1 MNSLIQRTRETDIAV
16 LQEELNGLKLN
27 PKTIKEIKKRLNEY
41 LGDRDDFY
49 AVLPKGIYHSPT
61 NDDIIRIRYYI
72 CLSESLI

>member
-1 MNSLIQRTRETDIAV
+1 MNSLVQRARETDISILREILKV
-16 LQEELNGLKLN
+16 LELNN
-27 PKTIKEIKKRLNEY
+27 ETINRVNIRLNEY
-41 LGDRDDFY
+41 LGDRGDFY